1 MNVALLGKLVLAAIG
16 VAAIERSLSAYRARR
31 RDPAAPSDHVSDWGW
46 RLLGIGGAMFLV
58 SGLSIQLID
67 GMPKPLQSA
76 LFVTTG
82 AGVAIAFVGA
92 SLAAWRAYL

>member
-16 VAAIERSLSAYRARR
+16 MVAVERSFSAYRARR
-31 RDPAAPSDHVSDWGW
+31 RDPAAPSDHVSDWAW

-58 SGLSIQLID
+58 SGLSIQVID